1 MILMMSDN
9 VLSSFLKI
17 VTHVDGVPSQVLTH
31 FICVLHNNFQNIGP
45 PDCIFLKGIWHS
57 KRQLAPPEADLET
70 KI

>member
-17 VTHVDGVPSQVLTH
+17 VAHVDGVPSQVLTH

-45 PDCIFLKGIWHS
+45 PDCIFF
-57 KRQLAPPEADLET
+57 
-70 KI
+70 